1 MNWQI
6 ICWVLACGLF
16 VLATFW
22 NPQPPRFSLVSAG
35 LAFLTAGLLVPL
47 L

>member
-1 MNWQI
+1 MNGQI
-6 ICWVLACGLF
+6 VCWIVAIVLFAI
-16 VLATFW
+16 ATFW

-35 LAFLTAGLLVPL
+35 LAFLTLGFLIPL